1 MQRYQWRGD
10 DRSELTGGTMLP
22 VAPYAHGV
30 QNVTLASAASTAA
43 LTVGLAAY
51 SALLLAG
58 IAVAIYDARRHR
70 RGRAIAAAEMVGV
83 LTLGGLVIAI
93 VSSAG

>member
-1 MQRYQWRGD
+1 MH
-10 DRSELTGGTMLP
+10 T
-22 VAPYAHGV
+22 
-30 QNVTLASAASTAA
+30 VTLASAASTAA

-51 SALLLAG
+51 AALTFAG

-70 RGRAIAAAEMVGV
+70 RARAFAAAVMVGV

-93 VSSAG
+93 VSSVA